1 MIWFMERETELMICE
16 IRRAEEGPLYEFE
29 LAPPIGPTHTQR
41 YESAGQLI
49 DEYLRAQTRLKA
61 QGWRPRQGDIDSLME

>member
-1 MIWFMERETELMICE
+1 MIWFMERDAELMICE
-16 IRRAEEGPLYEFE
+16 IRRAEEGPTYEFE
-29 LAPPIGPTHTQR
+29 LAPSIGPTRTER

-61 QGWRPRQGDIDSLME
+61 EGWRPRLNDIDSLME